1 MNDQALVNII
11 KHEPYKIGHCL
22 GFKDLSE
29 IHNEWLK
36 SFLFASEDQT
46 LLSHRG
52 SFKTTTLSIAIAL
65 MMIIKPKSNIIFTRK
80 TDDDVVEIVKQVS
93 NALRS
98 GAFSRM
104 VEVLYHGRLEITKE
118 NSTEINT
125 NLSNGT
131 RGSSQLVGLGIKT
144 SITGKH
150 ADIIITDDIVN
161 IQDRISRAERERI
174 KLAYM
179 ELQNVKNRGGRFI
192 NTGTPWHKDDA
203 ISLMPNVQRFDCYST
218 GLMTKDEIK
227 EIRKS
232 MTDSLFAANYE
243 LKHIADEDAIFTDPN
258 FESNTELIFGGRG
271 HIDAAYGGGDYT
283 AYTEFN
289 ELDDGRII
297 GYGKLWH
304 KHVDDCLNEIISTHD
319 MHRIGIIAN
328 ETNGDKG
335 YLAKE
340 LQNRE
345 LPVFKYAERANKFI
359 KISSYLRKNWERIYW
374 LDVTDPEYLNQI
386 IDYTERAEHDDAP
399 DSAASLL
406 RYMEKPQE
414 PKIQTFKGGI

>member
-1 MNDQALVNII
+1 MNERDILTII
-11 KHEPYKIGHCL
+11 RDEPYRVGHWL
-22 GFKDLSE
+22 GFKDLGE
-29 IHNEWLK
+29 IHNGWLK
-36 SFLFASEDQT
+36 SFLFDKEDMT

-52 SFKTTTLSIAIAL
+52 SYKTTCLSIAIAL
-65 MMIIKPKSNIIFTRK
+65 LMIIKPKNNIIFTRK

-93 NALRS
+93 NALKS
-98 GAFSRM
+98 GAFQRM
-104 VEVLYHGRLEITKE
+104 VEILYGGRLMITKE

-125 NLSNGT
+125 NLSEGT
-131 RGSSQLVGLGIKT
+131 KGVSQLVGLGIKT

-150 ADIIITDDIVN
+150 GDIIITDDIVN
-161 IQDRISRAERERI
+161 ITDRISRAERERI

-203 ISLMPNVQRFDCYST
+203 ISLMPNVQRWDCYST

-227 EIRKS
+227 TIRKS

-243 LKHIADEDAIFTDPN
+243 LKHIADEDAIFKDPN
-258 FESNTELIFGGRG
+258 FESNMELIYGGRG

-283 AYTEFN
+283 AYTEFT

-297 GYGKLWH
+297 GYGKIWP
-304 KHVDDCLNEIISTHD
+304 KHVDDCLEEICATHD

-340 LQNRE
+340 LQRRS
-345 LPVFKYAERANKFI
+345 LPVYKYAERANKFI

-374 LDVTDPEYLNQI
+374 LDMTDPEYLNQI
-386 IDYTERAEHDDAP
+386 IDYTEKAEHDDAP

-406 RYMEKPQE
+406 RYMES
-414 PKIQTFKGGI
+414 PKEAHIQTFKGGI